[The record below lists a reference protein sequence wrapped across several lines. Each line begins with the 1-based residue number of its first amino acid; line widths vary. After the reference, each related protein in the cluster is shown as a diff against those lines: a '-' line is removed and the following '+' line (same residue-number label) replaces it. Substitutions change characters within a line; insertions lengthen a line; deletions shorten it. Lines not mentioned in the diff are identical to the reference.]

1 MNFKLDFCVLLWYG
15 KVSNILSTFRQ
26 SDLKVIY
33 IWEYMDFNSAIGTMK
48 PEKAD
53 AIYPVK
59 KYWLCNVETIES

>member
-1 MNFKLDFCVLLWYG
+1 MWCG
-15 KVSNILSTFRQ
+15 KVYNILSTFRQ

-33 IWEYMDFNSAIGTMK
+33 ILEYMDFNSAIVAMK